1 MKEIAPRELINQ
13 LTQDTLELKRV
24 VEEEFLPLS
33 DEDLNFKPDPDTW
46 SVLECIEHLNIAEHH
61 YYAEMDK
68 KIHSS
73 TTTPGHSFKGGLMGN
88 YFTNMMRPNEDGEI
102 TNKVTTMKKYVPG
115 KQLSK
120 EVIHQFINDQGVM
133 LKLLEDANAVNLGK
147 VRIKSALGSWL
158 MFKLGDAFQF
168 VTAHNQRHLIQA
180 HNVLKMMKK
189 TA

>member
-1 MKEIAPRELINQ
+1 MKEIAPPELINQ
-13 LTQDTLELKRV
+13 LTQDTLEIKRV
-24 VEEEFLPLS
+24 VEEEFLPLN
-33 DEDLNFKPDPDTW
+33 DEELNFKPDPDTW

-61 YYAEMDK
+61 YYKEMDK

-73 TTTPGHSFKGGLMGN
+73 TTTPGQSFKGGLIGN
-88 YFTNMMRPNEDGEI
+88 YFTNMMRPNLDGEI
-102 TNKVTTMKKYVPG
+102 TNKMTTVKKYVPS
-115 KQLSK
+115 QLLSK
-120 EVIHQFINDQGVM
+120 DVIHHFINDQDIM

-180 HNVLKMMKK
+180 QNVLKTRVK